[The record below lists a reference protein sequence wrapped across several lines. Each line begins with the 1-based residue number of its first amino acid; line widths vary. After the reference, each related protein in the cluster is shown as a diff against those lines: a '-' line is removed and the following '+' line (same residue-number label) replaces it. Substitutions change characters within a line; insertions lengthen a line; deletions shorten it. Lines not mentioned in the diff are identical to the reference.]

1 LGIDRT
7 ELSPGLQ
14 RKLVSA
20 GTRLSSFAD
29 ASQAVADLMDLK
41 VNTKLIERLTERIG
55 AERCAERD
63 AEVERYLSLPLT
75 QRKDKPEGVTAPAV
89 AVVGVDGGRLQIFE
103 RPHKSAA
110 TARHQA
116 AAATQSKAA
125 VPSAAAAASD
135 ATAAPD
141 APETTAAEE
150 SLPPDE
156 KHRGTHW
163 REDKIGVL
171 MTMTSAVS
179 AQDPCPQVPTAFVDP
194 TRIVTLTRELKTKRS
209 AAEVSA
215 QQEAARPAEQPEVVE
230 EVLHKAGQAVPW
242 RPPEVA
248 SKQLAASR
256 RSWSAFGPILAL
268 MAWRLGFYAAERK
281 AFVGDGSDNNWTMW
295 RERFS
300 SFVPILD
307 IIHVISY
314 VFAAAMAGQPF
325 DQGWVIYVRW
335 VTWVWQGV
343 VARVIEEL
351 VQRQSELGEPAEGD
365 GETHP
370 RVVVATALGYL
381 QRHQDK
387 MRYADYRRQ
396 GLPITSS
403 YVESAVKQFNQ
414 RVKGTE
420 KFWREEG
427 AEDLLQLCADHWS
440 DDTPM
445 PEFWQRRQEN
455 ETGQRNYTM
464 AA

>member
-1 LGIDRT
+1 LGIDRS

-20 GTRLSSFAD
+20 GTRNSSFAN
-29 ASQAVADLMDLK
+29 ASQDVADLMDLN
-41 VNTKLIERLTERIG
+41 VNTKRIERLTKRIG

-63 AEVERYLSLPLT
+63 AEVERYLRLPLT
-75 QRKDKPEGVTAPAV
+75 QRKDKPAGVTAPTVAV
-89 AVVGVDGGRLQIFE
+89 AGVDGGRVQLVEQ
-103 RPHKSAA
+103 RD
-110 TARHQA
+110 
-116 AAATQSKAA
+116 
-125 VPSAAAAASD
+125 PSAAAV
-135 ATAAPD
+135 PD
-141 APETTAAEE
+141 ASAADA

-171 MTMTSAVS
+171 MTMTSEVS
-179 AQDPCPQVPTAFVDP
+179 EHDPCPQVPSAFVDP
-194 TRIVTLTRELKTKRS
+194 TRIVKLTRELKTKRS

-215 QQEAARPAEQPEVVE
+215 QQEAAKPADQPELVVE
-230 EVLHKAGQAVPW
+230 VLRTAGQPVRWQPPAV
-242 RPPEVA
+242 A
-248 SKQLAASR
+248 TKQLAATR
-256 RSWSAFGPILAL
+256 RSWSAFGPIMAML
-268 MAWRLGFYAAERK
+268 AWRLGFYAAERR
-281 AFVGDGSDNNWTMW
+281 AFLGDGSENNWTMW

-307 IIHVISY
+307 IIHAISY

-325 DQGWVIYVRW
+325 DQGWRIYVRW
-335 VTWVWQGV
+335 VTWVWQGE
-343 VARVIEEL
+343 VARVIAEL
-351 VQRQSELGEPAEGD
+351 AQRQAELGLPAEGD

-370 RVVVATALGYL
+370 RVVVTTALGYL

-387 MRYADYRRQ
+387 MHYAEYRRQ

-420 KFWREEG
+420 KFWTEAG
-427 AEDLLQLCADHWS
+427 VEDLLQLRADHAS
-440 DDTPM
+440 DDSPM
-445 PEFWQRRQEN
+445 PGFWQRRQEN
-455 ETGQRNYTM
+455 ETGLRNYTM